1 MTVKRLKVMS
11 AQRHRTKK
19 FGESGGFGRYRV
31 TIPDDLG
38 GWEVKN
44 WDFL

>member
-11 AQRHRTKK
+11 AQRHGTKK
-19 FGESGGFGRYRV
+19 FGESGGLGRYRV
-31 TIPDDLG
+31 TVPNDLG

>member
-11 AQRHRTKK
+11 AHRHGTKK
-19 FGESGGFGRYRV
+19 FGESGRFGRYRV
-31 TIPDDLG
+31 TVPDDFG